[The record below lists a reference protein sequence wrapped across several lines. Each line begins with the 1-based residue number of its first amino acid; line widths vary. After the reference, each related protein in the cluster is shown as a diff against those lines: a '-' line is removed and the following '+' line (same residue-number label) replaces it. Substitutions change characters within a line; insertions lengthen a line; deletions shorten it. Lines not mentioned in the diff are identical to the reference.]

1 MLLLA
6 VLISVPS
13 ILKLTFEAAVG
24 MFTVTT
30 YCISRTFQVFAN
42 LFSFCVGMNANH
54 QFDLWL
60 LWLLLYNW
68 SLHSLFFYVYVTASQ
83 CLDFGL
89 PGVLGIAFGG
99 FLIGVL
105 LIGALWFIKIKT
117 GKCTTNNMV
126 LNIDLNWS
134 LSGFEMFTFCLIQGT
149 QLDWTLAQLQ
159 QIFLVRIFSFRFVS
173 FLFVFSSSF
182 SYWLLSHLSSGCPC
196 SGAKRQPVSTNP
208 SPSENSSANAS
219 IGSTQSTPTS
229 SMAWDYGNL
238 HH

>member
-173 FLFVFSSSF
+173 FLFVFFLFFLLLASFSSF
-182 SYWLLSHLSSGCPC
+182 FRMSLLRSKTTACFYQPFPLWEQQ
-196 SGAKRQPVSTNP
+196 RQRQHWKHPKHTDQQH
-208 SPSENSSANAS
+208 
-219 IGSTQSTPTS
+219 G
-229 SMAWDYGNL
+229 MRLW
-238 HH
+238 